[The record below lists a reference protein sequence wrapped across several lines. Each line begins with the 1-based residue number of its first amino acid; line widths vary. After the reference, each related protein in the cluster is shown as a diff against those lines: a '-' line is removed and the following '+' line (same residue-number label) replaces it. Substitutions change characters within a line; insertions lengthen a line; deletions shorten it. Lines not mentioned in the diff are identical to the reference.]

1 MAFLTVCIAVF
12 AAVFAAYELGLWA
25 ADVIASEILGPV
37 WGA

>member
-1 MAFLTVCIAVF
+1 MAFVTVCFVVGAVG
-12 AAVFAAYELGLWA
+12 FAAYELGLWA